1 MKRSVLA
8 LPVRAL
14 PVLALLAG
22 CAPQIV
28 VAPFAVSLPLAGCDG
43 QFEVVN
49 QSSRTLRR
57 LVARQGPGAPESDRL
72 GSRVLPPGSF
82 VAVTAAP
89 GLNDLRAE
97 FADGSRRELSRIDVC
112 ALDAVIVT
120 DDGLRPR

>member
-1 MKRSVLA
+1 MKPLLLA
-8 LPVRAL
+8 PL
-14 PVLALLAG
+14 LALLAG

-28 VAPFAVSLPLAGCDG
+28 VAPFPLPLPVPTCDG
-43 QFEVVN
+43 RFDVVN
-49 QSSRTLRR
+49 QSSRTVRR

-97 FADGSRRELSRIDVC
+97 FADGDARSLARIDVC